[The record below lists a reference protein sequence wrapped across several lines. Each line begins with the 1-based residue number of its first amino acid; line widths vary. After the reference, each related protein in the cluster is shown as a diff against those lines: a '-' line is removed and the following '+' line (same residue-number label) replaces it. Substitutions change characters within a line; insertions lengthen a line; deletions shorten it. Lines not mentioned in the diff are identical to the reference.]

1 MTKLPKI
8 IKFVLAAT
16 LLLPLIYTKWT
27 IYPSHFGKTVFFQII
42 VACLLVG
49 AYYYLVLRQKQY
61 NKLRWLDWFLLLFA
75 GLSLVSSILGVE
87 WNRSFWGD
95 QSRVQG
101 VFTLIHF
108 IAFYFLAR
116 QFLTNQKDWRQAMV
130 IVVAIGVLSSLIAWL
145 GPALP
150 WLGNFIPHDSR
161 LNGLIGNPIFFG
173 NYLQLPIFLSLFAY
187 FYWPGYPAPSKVED
201 RPAVRSFSEGRRW
214 LWLLSAL
221 ITTATLLG
229 TQSRGP
235 FIGLAAGVAVFLVL
249 FIWKE
254 ANKRIKLGAVI
265 FGLVAVGFLAVGYT
279 VPSARQAVP
288 LRLQFIFAVS
298 PREGTAQTRLMA
310 WQIAIEGWQEH
321 PWLGAG
327 PESYQDT
334 FDHHYNPDF
343 LQFSFAETVWDQ
355 PHNYVLEILSSRGAI
370 GLASYLAIIIAALA
384 CLYQAWKREPDKSK
398 RLALIFLLSGL
409 AAYVSQLMFS
419 FETSNSWQLWFLLL
433 GLIAWLRYGQ
443 EPKLFKNRHPE
454 LVSGSRFRLGGRND
468 GGFSRFWHEVVFVIL
483 IFLAATSVYYDI
495 LMLKSTYYTSYARDA
510 ALIQS
515 IYLWQQYAAKAIEA
529 PVPFQWEQAFFLTK
543 DMALLDGYQKL
554 DKQALIAVG
563 PRIEKVWLKYLAK
576 KPDTFLYKFW
586 LSQLYA
592 FMGEF
597 VDVGYYPKAEK
608 LLIETWNINKNRQ
621 TVPLLLAKTYFIEG
635 KVDESIKVLEEL
647 VAQNP
652 VYEQP
657 HWFLG
662 LNLMRAGQ
670 TERGLEELEKGKN
683 FGLGFKSNVQ
693 YLIDVYAQAKQYE
706 KIPQLYELLIKQE
719 PENYGFYANL
729 AATYA
734 ELGDKPKA
742 LEYIKKA
749 VDINPALQAEAEQ
762 FKKDHNL

>member
-8 IKFVLAAT
+8 IKFVLIAT
-16 LLLPLIYTKWT
+16 LLLPLIYNKWT

-42 VACLLVG
+42 IACLLVG
-49 AYYYLVLRQKQY
+49 AYYCLILRQKQY
-61 NKLRWLDWFLLLFA
+61 VKLRLLDWFLLLFV

-108 IAFYFLAR
+108 VTFYFLAR
-116 QFLTNQKDWRQAMV
+116 QFFTSQKDWHKAMI
-130 IVVAIGVLSSLIAWL
+130 IVGAVGVLSSLIAWL
-145 GPALP
+145 GSVLP
-150 WLGNFIPHDSR
+150 WLGNFVPRGAR

-187 FYWPGYPAPSKVED
+187 FYFKDKTW
-201 RPAVRSFSEGRRW
+201 RW
-214 LWLLSAL
+214 LWLVAAIATL
-221 ITTATLLG
+221 ITLLG
-229 TQSRGP
+229 TQTRGP
-235 FIGLAAGVAVFLVL
+235 LVGLVAGVAVFLVS
-249 FIWKE
+249 FIWTQ
-254 ANKRIKLGAVI
+254 ANKRIKLGAII
-265 FGLVAVGFLAVGYT
+265 FGLVAAGFLTAGYT
-279 VPSARQAVP
+279 IPSVRQAVP
-288 LRLQFIFAVS
+288 ARLHFVFAVN

-310 WQIAIEGWQEH
+310 WQIAIDGWKEH

-334 FDHHYNPDF
+334 FDHHYNPGF
-343 LQFSFAETVWDQ
+343 LEFSFAETVWDQ
-355 PHNYVLEILSSRGAI
+355 PHNYALEILSSRGAI

-384 CLYQAWKREPDKSK
+384 CLYQAWKREQDKSK
-398 RLALIFLLSGL
+398 QLALIFLLAGL

-419 FETSNSWQLWFLLL
+419 FETSNSWQLWFLFL
-433 GLIAWLRYGQ
+433 GLIAWLRYGP
-443 EPKLFKNRHPE
+443 ESSTINRA
-454 LVSGSRFRLGGRND
+454 RLGREIGL
-468 GGFSRFWHEVVFVIL
+468 VVLGV
-483 IFLAATSVYYDI
+483 LAATSVYYNI

-510 ALIQS
+510 SLIQS
-515 IYLWQQYAAKAIEA
+515 VYLWQQYATKAIA
-529 PVPFQWEQAFFLTK
+529 QSVPFQWEQAFFLTK
-543 DMALLDGYQKL
+543 DMAILDGYRKL

-563 PRIEKVWLKYLAK
+563 PQIEAVWLKYLAQ
-576 KPDTFLYKFW
+576 KPDTYLYKFW

-597 VDVGYYPKAEK
+597 VDAGYFPQAEK
-608 LLIETWNINKNRQ
+608 LLVEAWDINKNRQ

-635 KVDESIKVLEEL
+635 KIDESIKVMEEL

-670 TERGLEELEKGKN
+670 TKRGLEELEKGKN
-683 FGLGFKSNVQ
+683 FGLAFKSNIQ

-706 KIPQLYELLIKQE
+706 KIPMLYEMLIAQE
-719 PENYGFYANL
+719 PDNYGFYANL

-742 LEYIKKA
+742 LKFIKKA

-762 FKKDHNL
+762 FKKDHQLTE

>member
-1 MTKLPKI
+1 MIKLSKI
-8 IKFVLAAT
+8 IKFVLVAT
-16 LLLPLIYTKWT
+16 LVLPLIYTKWT

-42 VACLLVG
+42 IACLLLG
-49 AYYYLVLRQKQY
+49 AYYYLILRQKQY
-61 NKLRWLDWFLLLFA
+61 IKLRLLDCLLLLFV

-108 IAFYFLAR
+108 IAFYFLVR
-116 QFLTNQKDWRQAMV
+116 QFFTSQKDWHKVMV
-130 IVVAIGVLSSLIAWL
+130 VVGVVGVLSSLIAWL
-145 GPALP
+145 GPILP
-150 WLGNFIPHDSR
+150 WLGDFVPRDAR
-161 LNGLIGNPIFFG
+161 LNGLIGNPIFFA

-187 FYWPGYPAPSKVED
+187 FYFREKNWQ
-201 RPAVRSFSEGRRW
+201 W
-214 LWLLSAL
+214 LWLLGGAIIS
-221 ITTATLLG
+221 ITLFG
-229 TQSRGP
+229 TQTRGP
-235 FIGLAAGVAVFLVL
+235 LIGLAVGIAVFLVL
-249 FIWKE
+249 FIWTQT
-254 ANKRIKLGAVI
+254 NKRIKLGAII
-265 FGLVAVGFLAVGYT
+265 FGLIIAGFLAAGYT

-288 LRLQFIFAVS
+288 ARLQFIFAVN

-310 WQIAIEGWQEH
+310 WQIAIDGWKEH

-355 PHNYVLEILSSRGAI
+355 PHNYALEILSSRGAI

-384 CLYQAWKREPDKSK
+384 CLFQTWKREPDKSK

-419 FETSNSWQLWFLLL
+419 FETSNSWQLWFLFL
-433 GLIAWLRYGQ
+433 GLIAWLRYGP
-443 EPKLFKNRHPE
+443 EAVVINRA
-454 LVSGSRFRLGGRND
+454 RLGREIGLVAL
-468 GGFSRFWHEVVFVIL
+468 GV
-483 IFLAATSVYYDI
+483 LAATSVYYNI

-543 DMALLDGYQKL
+543 DMSILDGYRKL

-563 PRIEKVWLKYLAK
+563 PQLEKVWLKYLAQ
-576 KPDTFLYKFW
+576 KPDTYLYKFW

-597 VDVGYYPKAEK
+597 VDAGYYPKAEK
-608 LLIETWNINKNRQ
+608 FLVETWNINKNRQ

-635 KVDESIKVLEEL
+635 KVDESIKVMEEL

-652 VYEQP
+652 AYEQP

-662 LNLMRAGQ
+662 LNLMNSGQ
-670 TERGLEELEKGKN
+670 TKRGLEELEKGKN
-683 FGLGFKSNVQ
+683 FGLGFKSNIQ
-693 YLIDVYAQAKQYE
+693 YLIDVYAQVKQYE
-706 KIPQLYELLIKQE
+706 KIPQLYEILISQE
-719 PENYGFYANL
+719 PGNYGYYANL

-734 ELGDKPKA
+734 EIGNKPKA

-749 VDINPALQAEAEQ
+749 VELNPALQAEAEQ
-762 FKKDHNL
+762 FKKDHKLTE